1 MKYLII
7 IIFSIFIVS
16 CSDAKGTEK
25 FLESQGYS
33 DIKTYG
39 FDFWAH
45 GKDDWSTTRFIAKAS
60 DGKYYEGAVS
70 DKGPMALFRPKWN
83 LRIWKE
89 VK

>member
-45 GKDDWSTTRFIAKAS
+45 GKDDWSTTRFIAK
-60 DGKYYEGAVS
+60 GVFVCRQKFLNVMIVIKIILVY
-70 DKGPMALFRPKWN
+70 
-83 LRIWKE
+83 
-89 VK
+89 